1 MELSSLFGAL
11 GDTWIDGVLFWAI
24 AAAAGVVGLVAVVSA
39 LDVFFDAEAG

>member
-11 GDTWIDGVLFWAI
+11 GDAWIDDVLFWAI

-39 LDVFFDAEAG
+39 LDVLFDAEAG

>member
-11 GDTWIDGVLFWAI
+11 GDAWTGDVLFWAI

-39 LDVFFDAEAG
+39 LDVFFDAETG